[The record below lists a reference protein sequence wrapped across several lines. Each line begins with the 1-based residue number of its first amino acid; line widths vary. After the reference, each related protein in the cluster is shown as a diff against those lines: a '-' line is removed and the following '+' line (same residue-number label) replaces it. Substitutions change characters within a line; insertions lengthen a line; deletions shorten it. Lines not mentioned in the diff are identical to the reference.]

1 VRSGVELI
9 GRGGQFTAALHSAP
23 IFTLRTFARRSEPL
37 HRSGVCWTVA
47 LVEHLGRGGSA
58 GGRFA
63 DAVEALAGC
72 GLQASLHRY
81 Y

>member
-9 GRGGQFTAALHSAP
+9 GRGRQFTAAVHSAP

-47 LVEHLGRGGSA
+47 LVEHPGRGGSA
-58 GGRFA
+58 GVRFA
-63 DAVEALAGC
+63 DAVEALAGW
-72 GLQASLHRY
+72 ASGVAAS
-81 Y
+81 